1 MCKKKISISKQCF
14 NPLYR
19 TRYNFIAH
27 FFKPCRQYGT
37 GWTIIQRSSQISK
50 KDQMKSFRVRNQ
62 AHHFQNCIMNCL
74 QFMLCIKWVLCG
86 GQKNQNKD
94 FIFRLLWQVVWALQ
108 LQLYGVQEE
117 SCSGMATPDDAP
129 CHVSSKS
136 LCSWCICFCCS
147 TMLRS
152 IDAKN
157 DNLKKKEMNAHC
169 FCFDYWVEVHKS
181 LVLNLWLTN
190 IICFSEN
197 PRRNQ

>member
-1 MCKKKISISKQCF
+1 
-14 NPLYR
+14 
-19 TRYNFIAH
+19 
-27 FFKPCRQYGT
+27 
-37 GWTIIQRSSQISK
+37 
-50 KDQMKSFRVRNQ
+50 MKSFRVRNQ

-74 QFMLCIKWVLCG
+74 QFMLCIKWVLSG

-117 SCSGMATPDDAP
+117 SCSRMATPDDAP

-136 LCSWCICFCCS
+136 LCPWCICFCCS

-152 IDAKN
+152 IRMTIWRKKN
-157 DNLKKKEMNAHC
+157 ECTLFL

>member
-1 MCKKKISISKQCF
+1 MDNYPEEFTDLQKRPNEELQGKKSSTSFSK
-14 NPLYR
+14 LY
-19 TRYNFIAH
+19 YELF
-27 FFKPCRQYGT
+27 
-37 GWTIIQRSSQISK
+37 TIY
-50 KDQMKSFRVRNQ
+50 M
-62 AHHFQNCIMNCL
+62 
-74 QFMLCIKWVLCG
+74 CIKWVLRG

-136 LCSWCICFCCS
+136 LCPWCICFCCS

-157 DNLKKKEMNAHC
+157 DNLKNECILFLFWLLSRGAQK
-169 FCFDYWVEVHKS
+169 FDIEFMINKYNLLFRKS
-181 LVLNLWLTN
+181 
-190 IICFSEN
+190 
-197 PRRNQ
+197 

>member
-1 MCKKKISISKQCF
+1 
-14 NPLYR
+14 
-19 TRYNFIAH
+19 
-27 FFKPCRQYGT
+27 
-37 GWTIIQRSSQISK
+37 
-50 KDQMKSFRVRNQ
+50 MKSFRVRNQ

-74 QFMLCIKWVLCG
+74 QFMLCIKWVLRG

-117 SCSGMATPDDAP
+117 SCSRMATPDDAP

-136 LCSWCICFCCS
+136 LCPWCICFCCS

-157 DNLKKKEMNAHC
+157 DNLKKKNEC
-169 FCFDYWVEVHKS
+169 TLFLFCFDYWVEVHKS

>member
-1 MCKKKISISKQCF
+1 
-14 NPLYR
+14 
-19 TRYNFIAH
+19 
-27 FFKPCRQYGT
+27 
-37 GWTIIQRSSQISK
+37 
-50 KDQMKSFRVRNQ
+50 MKSFRVRNET
-62 AHHFQNCIMNCL
+62 HHFQNCIMNCL
-74 QFMLCIKWVLCG
+74 QFMLCIKWVLRG
-86 GQKNQNKD
+86 SQKNQNKD

-117 SCSGMATPDDAP
+117 SCSRMATPDDAP

-136 LCSWCICFCCS
+136 LCPWCICFCCS

-157 DNLKKKEMNAHC
+157 DNLKKKNEC
-169 FCFDYWVEVHKS
+169 TLFLFCFDYWVEVHKS

>member
-1 MCKKKISISKQCF
+1 
-14 NPLYR
+14 
-19 TRYNFIAH
+19 
-27 FFKPCRQYGT
+27 
-37 GWTIIQRSSQISK
+37 
-50 KDQMKSFRVRNQ
+50 MKSFRVRNQ
-62 AHHFQNCIMNCL
+62 AHHFQNCIRNCL
-74 QFMLCIKWVLCG
+74 QFMLCIKWVLSG

-117 SCSGMATPDDAP
+117 SCSRMATPDDAP

-136 LCSWCICFCCS
+136 LCPWCICFCCS

-152 IDAKN
+152 IRMTIWRKKN
-157 DNLKKKEMNAHC
+157 ECTLFL

>member
-1 MCKKKISISKQCF
+1 MDNYPEEFTDLQKRPNEELQGKKSSTSFSK
-14 NPLYR
+14 LY
-19 TRYNFIAH
+19 YELF
-27 FFKPCRQYGT
+27 
-37 GWTIIQRSSQISK
+37 TIY
-50 KDQMKSFRVRNQ
+50 M
-62 AHHFQNCIMNCL
+62 
-74 QFMLCIKWVLCG
+74 CIKWVLRG

-136 LCSWCICFCCS
+136 LCLWCICFCCS

-157 DNLKKKEMNAHC
+157 DNLKNECTLFLFWLLSRGAQKFGIEFMINKYNLL
-169 FCFDYWVEVHKS
+169 FRKS
-181 LVLNLWLTN
+181 
-190 IICFSEN
+190 
-197 PRRNQ
+197 

>member
-1 MCKKKISISKQCF
+1 MDNYPEEFTDLQKRPNEELQGKKSSTSFSK
-14 NPLYR
+14 LY
-19 TRYNFIAH
+19 YELF
-27 FFKPCRQYGT
+27 
-37 GWTIIQRSSQISK
+37 TIY
-50 KDQMKSFRVRNQ
+50 M
-62 AHHFQNCIMNCL
+62 
-74 QFMLCIKWVLCG
+74 CIKWVLRG

-117 SCSGMATPDDAP
+117 SCSRMATPDDAP

-136 LCSWCICFCCS
+136 LCPWCICFCCS

-152 IDAKN
+152 IRMTIWRKKN
-157 DNLKKKEMNAHC
+157 ECTLFL

-181 LVLNLWLTN
+181 LILNLWLTN

>member
-1 MCKKKISISKQCF
+1 MDNYPEEFTDLQKRPNEELQGKKSSTSFSK
-14 NPLYR
+14 LY
-19 TRYNFIAH
+19 YELF
-27 FFKPCRQYGT
+27 
-37 GWTIIQRSSQISK
+37 TIY
-50 KDQMKSFRVRNQ
+50 M
-62 AHHFQNCIMNCL
+62 
-74 QFMLCIKWVLCG
+74 CIKWVLRC

-136 LCSWCICFCCS
+136 LCPWCICFCCS

-157 DNLKKKEMNAHC
+157 DNLKNECTLFLFWLLSRGAQK
-169 FCFDYWVEVHKS
+169 FDIEFMINKYNLLFRKS
-181 LVLNLWLTN
+181 
-190 IICFSEN
+190 
-197 PRRNQ
+197 

>member
-1 MCKKKISISKQCF
+1 
-14 NPLYR
+14 
-19 TRYNFIAH
+19 
-27 FFKPCRQYGT
+27 
-37 GWTIIQRSSQISK
+37 
-50 KDQMKSFRVRNQ
+50 MKSFRVRNQ
-62 AHHFQNCIMNCL
+62 AHHFQNCIRNCL
-74 QFMLCIKWVLCG
+74 QFMLCIKWVLSG

-117 SCSGMATPDDAP
+117 SCSRMATPDDAP

-136 LCSWCICFCCS
+136 LCPWCICFCCS

-152 IDAKN
+152 IRMTIWRKKN
-157 DNLKKKEMNAHC
+157 ECTLFL

-181 LVLNLWLTN
+181 LILNLWLTN

>member
-1 MCKKKISISKQCF
+1 
-14 NPLYR
+14 
-19 TRYNFIAH
+19 
-27 FFKPCRQYGT
+27 
-37 GWTIIQRSSQISK
+37 
-50 KDQMKSFRVRNQ
+50 MKSFRVRNQ
-62 AHHFQNCIMNCL
+62 AHHFQNCIRNCL
-74 QFMLCIKWVLCG
+74 QFMLCIKWVLSG

-136 LCSWCICFCCS
+136 LCPWCICFCCS

-152 IDAKN
+152 IRMTIWRKKN
-157 DNLKKKEMNAHC
+157 ECTLFL

-181 LVLNLWLTN
+181 LILNLWLTN

>member
-1 MCKKKISISKQCF
+1 MDNYPEEFTDLQKRPNEELQGKKWNTSFSK
-14 NPLYR
+14 LY
-19 TRYNFIAH
+19 YELFIIYAVY
-27 FFKPCRQYGT
+27 F
-37 GWTIIQRSSQISK
+37 
-50 KDQMKSFRVRNQ
+50 
-62 AHHFQNCIMNCL
+62 
-74 QFMLCIKWVLCG
+74 KWVLSG
-86 GQKNQNKD
+86 GQKNQNRD

-129 CHVSSKS
+129 CHVSSK
-136 LCSWCICFCCS
+136 LMCPWCICFCCS

-157 DNLKKKEMNAHC
+157 DNLNKKNEC
-169 FCFDYWVEVHKS
+169 TLFLFCFDYWVEVHKS

-190 IICFSEN
+190 ITCFSEN

>member
-1 MCKKKISISKQCF
+1 MDNYPEEFTDLQKRPNEELQGKKWNTSFSK
-14 NPLYR
+14 LY
-19 TRYNFIAH
+19 YELFIIYAVY
-27 FFKPCRQYGT
+27 F
-37 GWTIIQRSSQISK
+37 
-50 KDQMKSFRVRNQ
+50 
-62 AHHFQNCIMNCL
+62 
-74 QFMLCIKWVLCG
+74 KWVLSG
-86 GQKNQNKD
+86 GQKNQNRD

-136 LCSWCICFCCS
+136 LCPWCICFCCS

-152 IDAKN
+152 IRMTIWRKKN
-157 DNLKKKEMNAHC
+157 ECTLFL

-181 LVLNLWLTN
+181 LILNLWLTN